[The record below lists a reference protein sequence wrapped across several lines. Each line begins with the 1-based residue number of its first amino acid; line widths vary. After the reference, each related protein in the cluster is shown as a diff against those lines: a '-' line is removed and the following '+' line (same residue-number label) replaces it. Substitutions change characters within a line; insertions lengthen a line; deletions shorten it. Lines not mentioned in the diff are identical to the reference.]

1 MRAAIILGN
10 KERTCITHTHMYST
24 HSSRQRRGAFCINH
38 FHVTEH
44 FCIRTP
50 SSPLSRARG
59 AKLSAPSLG
68 SSIACGNGP
77 RPPNRCIST
86 HTSEHTHTHTPN
98 KKCINNLQWPVC
110 VCVRH
115 AVACGKH
122 QRSYVRWCWSIDV
135 DVGRAGA
142 CVAALRCSGK
152 SRKNQS
158 KYTRPHMCECASV
171 LKYVS
176 SRFRVCECAVLRV
189 CVCVCDD
196 DGGFVALPK
205 WVDIAVMGCVGWL
218 GWLMRGACVG
228 CRLVPSDEFSGL
240 GTLHTYT
247 HTHVT
252 QNTDKWFSNSICE
265 MERVCVCAC
274 WHVRMNV
281 RFNSLPHTSC
291 TSTRAVRHVLG
302 LVVQQIVSRN
312 TFS

>member
-1 MRAAIILGN
+1 MR
-10 KERTCITHTHMYST
+10 
-24 HSSRQRRGAFCINH
+24 RRAQVFGEIEEEPKQ
-38 FHVTEH
+38 V
-44 FCIRTP
+44 
-50 SSPLSRARG
+50 
-59 AKLSAPSLG
+59 
-68 SSIACGNGP
+68 
-77 RPPNRCIST
+77 
-86 HTSEHTHTHTPN
+86 HTSTRVRMCECFKVCLVEVPS
-98 KKCINNLQWPVC
+98 VC
-110 VCVRH
+110 VCGF
-115 AVACGKH
+115 A
-122 QRSYVRWCWSIDV
+122 
-135 DVGRAGA
+135 
-142 CVAALRCSGK
+142 
-152 SRKNQS
+152 
-158 KYTRPHMCECASV
+158 
-171 LKYVS
+171 
-176 SRFRVCECAVLRV
+176 

-228 CRLVPSDEFSGL
+228 CRLVPCDELSGL

-302 LVVQQIVSRN
+302 LVVQQIVSRS